1 MEKNNKILII
11 VIVILSIWVAVLSG
25 FFIYDK
31 VLDKKEPEVKEPA
44 KDTSSTT
51 TPTPQTPVKEDHS
64 VILNGGW
71 YQNDA
76 DVIKVDYESV
86 KNEGTVNGLRIKYDK
101 DYSPYE
107 KDVELGWME
116 KEESYDDVY
125 TINDKITFMNVRH
138 ECGAKHKI
146 LLVDSYI
153 VIYCVTCNGTGTIEI
168 YDKNN
173 NLVKETRHG
182 FQENSDE
189 SKLEP
194 VVHNH
199 KLYFYGYHNPSEGE
213 KMITSIKYIDLTTK
227 DLTETTLKSW

>member
-1 MEKNNKILII
+1 MEKNNKVLVGL
-11 VIVILSIWVAVLSG
+11 VIFLTICVIALGG
-25 FFIYDK
+25 FIIYDK
-31 VLDKKEPEVKEPA
+31 VLDKKEPEVKEPE
-44 KDTSSTT
+44 KDNNSTT
-51 TPTPQTPVKEDHS
+51 TPQTPVKEDHS

-76 DVIKVDYESV
+76 DVIKVNYESV
-86 KNEGTVNGLRIKYDK
+86 KNEGTVNGLHIKYEK
-101 DYSPYE
+101 DYSDYE
-107 KDVELGWME
+107 YLTNGGIP
-116 KEESYDDVY
+116 KEDAYDDSYV
-125 TINDKITFMNVRH
+125 INNKITFINVRH
-138 ECGAKHKI
+138 ECGSKRTI
-146 LLVDSYI
+146 LLVDNYMI
-153 VIYCVTCNGTGTIEI
+153 IYSVGCNGTGTIEI

-182 FQENSDE
+182 FQENSDV

-194 VVHNH
+194 VVHNK

>member
-1 MEKNNKILII
+1 MEKNNKVLVGL
-11 VIVILSIWVAVLSG
+11 VIFLTICVIALGG
-25 FFIYDK
+25 FIIYDK
-31 VLDKKEPEVKEPA
+31 VLDKKEPEVKEPE
-44 KDTSSTT
+44 KDNNSTT
-51 TPTPQTPVKEDHS
+51 TPQTPVKEDHS

-76 DVIKVDYESV
+76 DIIKVNYETV
-86 KNEGTVNGLRIKYDK
+86 KNEDTVNGLRIKYSK
-101 DYSPYE
+101 DYSSYE
-107 KDVELGWME
+107 IYKDDENYNR
-116 KEESYDDVY
+116 EEFYDDVY
-125 TINDKITFMNVRH
+125 MINDKITFINGRL
-138 ECGAKHKI
+138 ECGSKHTI

-182 FQENSDE
+182 FQENSDV

-194 VVHNH
+194 VVHNK